1 MALRLK
7 RLLRIGTK
15 GLLALIPLFGAVS
28 LTFKHTVIDP
38 AFYGDCK
45 GIGDFNGDQQ
55 GDIAVGGSKLILY
68 FSPDWR
74 RITIALP
81 KQEFTTD
88 MEVADGDGDRD
99 LDLVIPDSF
108 QGELN
113 WFENP
118 RPKGNP
124 EVSPWKHH
132 ILGWRGKPIH
142 DVEVG
147 DFNRDRKIDIVTRV
161 KDGETLLWLQREP
174 DNWVKVP
181 IGTAERGEG
190 TAIAD
195 INRDGYPDIV
205 QNGYW
210 LENPKSREEAW
221 RKHPVVSRWPAL
233 AYVAVGDINKDGRPD
248 ILLAPSEGAGKL
260 SWFESPLDPSTRQWK
275 EHVIAEPVSFVH
287 GVRVAD
293 GDRNGFLDVIFAE
306 MAQSATK
313 RVGIFWNRKGGQRW
327 ELQILARTGSH
338 NLCVGKVGKKKVF
351 GIVGS
356 NWQGPPVE
364 MGSLEPVQGG

>member
-15 GLLALIPLFGAVS
+15 GLLVLIPLFGAVS

-210 LENPKSREEAW
+210 LENPKSREGAW

-248 ILLAPSEGAGKL
+248 IFSLLQRVRGSSRGLNLHWIPQPGSGRSML
-260 SWFESPLDPSTRQWK
+260 LRNQSPLFTELGLPMGIGMAFWMLSLPRWLNRRPNGLGFFGTGRG
-275 EHVIAEPVSFVH
+275 VSGGNCRFLREQVPTTFVWAKWERRRFSVLW
-287 GVRVAD
+287 GPTGRV
-293 GDRNGFLDVIFAE
+293 L
-306 MAQSATK
+306 
-313 RVGIFWNRKGGQRW
+313 
-327 ELQILARTGSH
+327 L
-338 NLCVGKVGKKKVF
+338 
-351 GIVGS
+351 
-356 NWQGPPVE
+356 
-364 MGSLEPVQGG
+364 